1 MPAPLMPKATAL
13 WLIENTAL
21 TFDQIATFCHLHL
34 LEVQAIADED
44 VNFRTIP
51 HNPIEAGQLTPE
63 EIVRC
68 EKDSSRH
75 LKLIEWNDPKPR
87 KKSSR
92 YMPVSKRHDRPNA
105 IAWMI
110 KHYPD
115 LPDSIICRLLGT
127 TRPTINA
134 IREKTHW
141 NAKNIRA
148 TSPIDLG
155 LCDEKDLEKATK
167 GYAKA

>member
-21 TFDQIATFCHLHL
+21 TFDQIATFCQLHP

-44 VNFRTIP
+44 ITMGTIP
-51 HNPIEAGQLTPE
+51 HNPLEAGQLTAE

-68 EKDSSRH
+68 EKDSACH
-75 LKLIEWNDPKPR
+75 LKLTEWDDPKPR
-87 KKSSR
+87 SKTSR
-92 YMPVSKRHDRPNA
+92 YTPVAKRQDRPNA

-115 LPDSIICRLLGT
+115 LPEASICRLLGT
-127 TRPTINA
+127 TRPTIKA

-141 NAKNIRA
+141 NSKNIRA
-148 TSPIDLG
+148 TSPVEMG
-155 LCDEKDLEKATK
+155 LCSHADLEKATE
-167 GYAKA
+167 GYTKV